1 MKKKKITIHAG
12 GKKIKLPVEECNLF
26 EKFTGLMFSKKE
38 KAKILLFSFKRKQKI
53 RIHSFFV
60 FYPFIA
66 VWLGEKNRVIDI
78 KLVRPF
84 TPCVAPKKPA
94 FILVE
99 IPLNEK
105 NRKITQKFLVTDEEL
120 ETFKYP
126 RRHK

>member
-1 MKKKKITIHAG
+1 MKKKKITIPAG
-12 GKKIKLPVEECNLF
+12 GKKVKLLVEECNLF

-38 KAKILLFSFKRKQKI
+38 KAKILLFNFKREQKI
-53 RIHSFFV
+53 KIHSFFV

-66 VWLGEKNRVIDI
+66 LWLGEKNRIIDI

-84 TPCVAPKKPA
+84 TPCVTPEKPA
-94 FILVE
+94 FSLVE

-126 RRHK
+126 RRYK